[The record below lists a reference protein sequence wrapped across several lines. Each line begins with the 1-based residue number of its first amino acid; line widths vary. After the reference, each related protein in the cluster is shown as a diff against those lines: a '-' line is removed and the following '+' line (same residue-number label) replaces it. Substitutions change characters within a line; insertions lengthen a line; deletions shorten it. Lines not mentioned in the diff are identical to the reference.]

1 MRQWLLRW
9 SQSFH
14 SDKKAA
20 CYSLGGYLKSEE
32 RDTLLECE
40 IECCNSSRCNTK
52 NSSLTQD
59 AVTVFTPEG
68 IILNIF
74 RLYILQNQ
82 SYASLPWTFVMFGPN
97 HLVSISRQLENGLA
111 IVTCSLVA
119 SHADVRRASSPVPCP
134 RTSAGGRV
142 TKP

>member
-1 MRQWLLRW
+1 MGGGGRGRRDNCIYA
-9 SQSFH
+9 SMTATIITIFH

-74 RLYILQNQ
+74 KLSGAHQMEPPSPL
-82 SYASLPWTFVMFGPN
+82 
-97 HLVSISRQLENGLA
+97 IS
-111 IVTCSLVA
+111 
-119 SHADVRRASSPVPCP
+119 
-134 RTSAGGRV
+134 
-142 TKP
+142 